1 MLSFLCKRS
10 GKTVLKASP
19 RVKGAKIAPFQLLG
33 IQNIFSKS
41 FSSHSQEQQYIPFA
55 TDVAREHASIKFWV
69 SKNTNLKEVNVNI
82 RVF

>member
-1 MLSFLCKRS
+1 MLSFLGKRS
-10 GKTVLKASP
+10 GFLLMKAIP
-19 RVKGAKIAPFQLLG
+19 RANRAPFQRFA
-33 IQNIFSKS
+33 IQNCFSKS

-82 RVF
+82 RV